1 MVLTSSL
8 VTANTLTERE
18 ERGEERREVREDNKL
33 LHSFNRQLAD
43 KHLPV
48 KQCHCYAW
56 ARLGSP
62 LTHIEFN

>member
-8 VTANTLTERE
+8 VTATTLTERE
-18 ERGEERREVREDNKL
+18 ERREEREDNKL